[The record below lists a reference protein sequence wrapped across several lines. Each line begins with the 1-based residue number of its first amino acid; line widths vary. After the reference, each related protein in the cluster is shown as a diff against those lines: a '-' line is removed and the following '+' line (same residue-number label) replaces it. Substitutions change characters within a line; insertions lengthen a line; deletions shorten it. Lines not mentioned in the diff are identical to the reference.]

1 MSVASAT
8 AAASTRHRRDSRAS
22 NPGKMR
28 ESITPKMSH
37 VEGLEEFQ
45 RYCHLSYSHIVDSLY
60 YNSKVIKKLKKRLTL
75 MIFDMV
81 LL

>member
-22 NPGKMR
+22 NSGKVR

-45 RYCHLSYSHIVDSLY
+45 R
-60 YNSKVIKKLKKRLTL
+60 
-75 MIFDMV
+75 
-81 LL
+81 

>member
-22 NPGKMR
+22 NPGKVR

-45 RYCHLSYSHIVDSLY
+45 RSNCRNKPDVNDLVEWRRMEPRDLPSL
-60 YNSKVIKKLKKRLTL
+60 N
-75 MIFDMV
+75 
-81 LL
+81 